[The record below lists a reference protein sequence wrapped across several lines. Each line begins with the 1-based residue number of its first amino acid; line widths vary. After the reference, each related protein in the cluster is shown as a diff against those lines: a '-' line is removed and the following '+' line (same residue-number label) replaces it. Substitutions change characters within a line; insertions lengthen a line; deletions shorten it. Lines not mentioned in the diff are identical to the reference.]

1 MWLRRIRRG
10 TPRGCRAG
18 LASCQRGA
26 VAVEAALVAPV
37 LIALIMGTMEYGLLL
52 FTYSSMQSA
61 GREVTRQIAVNYAAA
76 ADAETLVKSRL
87 PTWSRASTTIKI
99 TQSAPA
105 DPSTNII
112 AMTISVPAR
121 KATPLNFFLALGGG
135 WTLST
140 EVRMKQ
146 ELPL

>member
-10 TPRGCRAG
+10 APWGRRAG

-37 LIALIMGTMEYGLLL
+37 LIALVMGTMEYGLLL

-61 GREVTRQIAVNYAAA
+61 GREVTRQIAVNYTAAA
-76 ADAETLVKSRL
+76 NAETLVKSRL
-87 PTWSRASTTIKI
+87 PTWSKGSTTIQV

-105 DPSTNII
+105 DPTTNVI

-121 KATPLNFFLALGGG
+121 EATPLNFFLSLGGN

-146 ELPL
+146 EVPL